1 MYALDAGYHVA
12 DRMAFFEKMGA
23 ELRRLQL
30 LILADRGLFLPTAPA
45 DFASVGVHIGWVL

>member
-45 DFASVGVHIGWVL
+45 DFACGGVHIGWVL